1 MDRRSKD
8 HLTTTVTNIRDYQTR
23 KVSYTVGGLITP
35 FQSSQRALAVRGPQA
50 SRDGT
55 SPPPAQGRALTLR
68 RTVKARAAHL
78 WEPVMAV
85 LSLTCSNARIVTS
98 TLPSCSII
106 SIARARQHLRRLH
119 RLHPTSTTGLRW
131 PYHWHLKQP
140 TNHTM
145 YDTYSIG
152 WLDISE
158 CQSRF
163 QSRYRSYDLVR
174 LIQCVGIRGYVTNH
188 ERLSSKRPRTG
199 PVIGAGMHLASKPL
213 TGPTRARGGAIVLIV
228 VCRR

>member
-1 MDRRSKD
+1 MVPESSPRPSSRRRPSRPTRHQCRILGLRFSGLGSLSLLSLLSRLPAEGRLLTDHVLLQGETMDRRSKD

-35 FQSSQRALAVRGPQA
+35 FQSSQRALAVRGSQA

-55 SPPPAQGRALTLR
+55 SPPPAQGRALTLS

-145 YDTYSIG
+145 YDN
-152 WLDISE
+152 L
-158 CQSRF
+158 
-163 QSRYRSYDLVR
+163 
-174 LIQCVGIRGYVTNH
+174 
-188 ERLSSKRPRTG
+188 
-199 PVIGAGMHLASKPL
+199 
-213 TGPTRARGGAIVLIV
+213 
-228 VCRR
+228 